1 MNQHMKK
8 KSIFAKQIT
17 SQNKQRAMK
26 INILISVF
34 VKVFN
39 TLGQRLATVQGDGEQ
54 LTADISSLPAGIYFV
69 NITDNGGR
77 KCVRKVVKE

>member
-39 TLGQRLATVQGDGEQ
+39 TLGQRLATVQGEGEQ
-54 LTADISSLPAGIYFV
+54 FRTSAACPQASISSTSPTMEDASAC
-69 NITDNGGR
+69 GR
-77 KCVRKVVKE
+77 W